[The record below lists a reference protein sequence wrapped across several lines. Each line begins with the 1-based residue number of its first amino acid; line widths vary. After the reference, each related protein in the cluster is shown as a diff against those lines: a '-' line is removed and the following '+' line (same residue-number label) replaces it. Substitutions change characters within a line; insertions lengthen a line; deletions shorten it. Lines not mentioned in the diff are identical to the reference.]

1 MDLAFLLEIS
11 FYLLMCVMTTLYY
24 EHLTYFIEILQYVAI
39 VEMFKKYFLPN
50 FERTQQF
57 DGNLSLSE
65 RTVRKPENDSI
76 PTVHSTM
83 IFKMC
88 QSLGIKTR
96 LAPEEKRCVWI
107 AKCKKS
113 SKPMPTTPVVKS
125 KIIYE
130 MCNALDI
137 KVILSPTIDQDTV
150 TLEPNKK
157 PKQNKPPP
165 LVRSVMVYSMCRAL
179 GLETELIFE

>member
-11 FYLLMCVMTTLYY
+11 FYLLVCVMTILYY
-24 EHLTYFIEILQYVAI
+24 GHLPYFIEILQYVAI
-39 VEMFKKYFLPN
+39 VEIFKKYFLPN
-50 FERTQQF
+50 FERTQQLN
-57 DGNLSLSE
+57 GNLSLSE
-65 RTVRKPENDSI
+65 RTVRKAENDSI

-88 QSLGIKTR
+88 QSLGIKAR
-96 LAPEEKRCVWI
+96 LAPEEKRSVWI
-107 AKCKKS
+107 AKSKKS

-137 KVILSPTIDQDTV
+137 KVILSPTIERDIV
-150 TLEPNKK
+150 TLEPKK
-157 PKQNKPPP
+157 KFKQNRPPP
-165 LVRSVMVYSMCRAL
+165 LVRSIMVYKMCCAL
-179 GLETELIFE
+179 GLEAELNPE